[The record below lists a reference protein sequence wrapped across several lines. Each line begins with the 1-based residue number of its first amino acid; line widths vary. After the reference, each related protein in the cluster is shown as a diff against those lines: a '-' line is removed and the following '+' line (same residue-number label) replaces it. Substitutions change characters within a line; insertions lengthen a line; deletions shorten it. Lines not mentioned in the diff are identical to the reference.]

1 MIIMHDLSHANST
14 IMDTCQQLT
23 RLQIEFAD
31 RMHEDWSASIDQPL
45 STERASKPWIGF
57 LPTLHYPSIIGSIM

>member
-1 MIIMHDLSHANST
+1 MIIMHNMLQANSA

-31 RMHEDWSASIDQPL
+31 RMHEDRSASTDQPL

-57 LPTLHYPSIIGSIM
+57 FARPPLP